1 MFPLIDTHCHFAE
14 SSFADDD
21 ILQARKRGLVQ
32 ALVCATH
39 SGDFEAVQR
48 TACKLQFGY
57 ALGIHPL
64 LLQTPEQVAQEVRSL
79 EVAISEAQKDPLL
92 CAVGEIGIDLYP
104 QACTL
109 PLDSQ
114 LELFEHMLT
123 IAVKA
128 GLPVSV
134 HSRKA
139 LQHVL
144 PLLKHSRVSGVL
156 HAFAGSYEQ
165 AQQALA
171 MGFKLGFGPSLTY
184 PGSKRIREMFAKL
197 PEDAFVLETD
207 APFMLTANRR
217 AQGVQIARAVDLFE
231 VLEAAAQIR
240 GLSLEETSALSTRN
254 AHAAFTRLAASCF
267 PRAVSC
273 RDLCSC
279 RPVVFSLHHRAGV
292 FLHGKL
298 LLSSPL
304 FRSIFHV

>member
-39 SGDFEAVQR
+39 SGDFEAVKR

-79 EVAISEAQKDPLL
+79 EVAISEAQKDTLL

-104 QACTL
+104 QACAL

-165 AQQALA
+165 ARQALA

-254 AHAAFTRLAASCF
+254 AHAAFTRLAAS
-267 PRAVSC
+267 
-273 RDLCSC
+273 
-279 RPVVFSLHHRAGV
+279 
-292 FLHGKL
+292 
-298 LLSSPL
+298 
-304 FRSIFHV
+304 

>member
-104 QACTL
+104 QACAL

-165 AQQALA
+165 ARQALA

-217 AQGVQIARAVDLFE
+217 AQGAVPGDGAQGRELARLLDAEQVEPDARLRVDDPALH
-231 VLEAAAQIR
+231 EAISMEPVDDESKD
-240 GLSLEETSALSTRN
+240 G
-254 AHAAFTRLAASCF
+254 HIIG
-267 PRAVSC
+267 AVS
-273 RDLCSC
+273 RGYKL
-279 RPVVFSLHHRAGV
+279 AGRV
-292 FLHGKL
+292 LKAPQVRVGKYNG
-298 LLSSPL
+298 
-304 FRSIFHV
+304 

>member
-1 MFPLIDTHCHFAE
+1 M
-14 SSFADDD
+14 
-21 ILQARKRGLVQ
+21 
-32 ALVCATH
+32 
-39 SGDFEAVQR
+39 
-48 TACKLQFGY
+48 
-57 ALGIHPL
+57 
-64 LLQTPEQVAQEVRSL
+64 
-79 EVAISEAQKDPLL
+79 
-92 CAVGEIGIDLYP
+92 GEIGIDLYP
-104 QACTL
+104 QACAL

-144 PLLKHSRVSGVL
+144 PLLRHSRVSGVL

-184 PGSKRIREMFAKL
+184 PGSKRIREVFARL
-197 PEDAFVLETD
+197 PEEAFVLETD

-217 AQGVQIARAVDLFE
+217 AQGAQIARAVDLFE

-240 GLSLEETSALSTRN
+240 DLSLEETSALSTRN
-254 AHAAFTRLAASCF
+254 AHAAFTRLAAS
-267 PRAVSC
+267 
-273 RDLCSC
+273 
-279 RPVVFSLHHRAGV
+279 
-292 FLHGKL
+292 
-298 LLSSPL
+298 
-304 FRSIFHV
+304 

>member
-104 QACTL
+104 QACAL
-109 PLDSQ
+109 PPAARSARSAAFGRAHQ
-114 LELFEHMLT
+114 
-123 IAVKA
+123 
-128 GLPVSV
+128 LPVSV

-184 PGSKRIREMFAKL
+184 PGSKRIREVFARL
-197 PEDAFVLETD
+197 PEEAFVLETD

-217 AQGVQIARAVDLFE
+217 AQGAQIARAVDLFE

-240 GLSLEETSALSTRN
+240 DLSLEETSALSTRN
-254 AHAAFTRLAASCF
+254 AHAAFTRLAAS
-267 PRAVSC
+267 
-273 RDLCSC
+273 
-279 RPVVFSLHHRAGV
+279 
-292 FLHGKL
+292 
-298 LLSSPL
+298 
-304 FRSIFHV
+304 

>member
-64 LLQTPEQVAQEVRSL
+64 LLQTPEQVAQEIRSL

-104 QACTL
+104 QACAL

-114 LELFEHMLT
+114 MELFKRMLS
-123 IAVKA
+123 IAAKA

-184 PGSKRIREMFAKL
+184 PGSKRIREVFARL
-197 PEDAFVLETD
+197 PEEAFVLETD

-217 AQGVQIARAVDLFE
+217 AQGAQIARAVDLFE

-254 AHAAFTRLAASCF
+254 AHAAFTRLAAS
-267 PRAVSC
+267 
-273 RDLCSC
+273 
-279 RPVVFSLHHRAGV
+279 
-292 FLHGKL
+292 
-298 LLSSPL
+298 
-304 FRSIFHV
+304 

>member
-1 MFPLIDTHCHFAE
+1 MSIFELFLTA
-14 SSFADDD
+14 
-21 ILQARKRGLVQ
+21 RGLSMDAFGVSVTNGLCGRKGRGRG
-32 ALVCATH
+32 ALMCSIIFGLFQGIMPAI
-39 SGDFEAVQR
+39 
-48 TACKLQFGY
+48 GY

-254 AHAAFTRLAASCF
+254 AHAAFTRLAAS
-267 PRAVSC
+267 
-273 RDLCSC
+273 
-279 RPVVFSLHHRAGV
+279 
-292 FLHGKL
+292 
-298 LLSSPL
+298 
-304 FRSIFHV
+304 

>member
-39 SGDFEAVQR
+39 SGDFETVQR

-57 ALGIHPL
+57 ALG
-64 LLQTPEQVAQEVRSL
+64 L

-104 QACTL
+104 QACAL

-114 LELFEHMLT
+114 LELFEHMLA
-123 IAVKA
+123 IAAKA

-144 PLLKHSRVSGVL
+144 PLLKHSKVSGVL

-165 AQQALA
+165 ARQALA

-184 PGSKRIREMFAKL
+184 PGSKRICEVFAKL

-217 AQGVQIARAVDLFE
+217 AQGAQIARAVDLFE

-240 GLSLEETSALSTRN
+240 GLSLEETSALSTHN
-254 AHAAFTRLAASCF
+254 AHAAFTRLAAS
-267 PRAVSC
+267 
-273 RDLCSC
+273 
-279 RPVVFSLHHRAGV
+279 
-292 FLHGKL
+292 
-298 LLSSPL
+298 
-304 FRSIFHV
+304 

>member
-104 QACTL
+104 QACAL

-114 LELFEHMLT
+114 MELFKRMLA
-123 IAVKA
+123 IAAKA

-144 PLLKHSRVSGVL
+144 PLLKHSRVSV
-156 HAFAGSYEQ
+156 
-165 AQQALA
+165 
-171 MGFKLGFGPSLTY
+171 
-184 PGSKRIREMFAKL
+184 
-197 PEDAFVLETD
+197 
-207 APFMLTANRR
+207 
-217 AQGVQIARAVDLFE
+217 
-231 VLEAAAQIR
+231 
-240 GLSLEETSALSTRN
+240 
-254 AHAAFTRLAASCF
+254 
-267 PRAVSC
+267 
-273 RDLCSC
+273 
-279 RPVVFSLHHRAGV
+279 
-292 FLHGKL
+292 
-298 LLSSPL
+298 
-304 FRSIFHV
+304 

>member
-48 TACKLQFGY
+48 IACKLQFGY

-104 QACTL
+104 QACAL

-114 LELFEHMLT
+114 MELFKHMLA
-123 IAVKA
+123 IAAKA

-184 PGSKRIREMFAKL
+184 PGSKRIREVFARL
-197 PEDAFVLETD
+197 PEEAFVLETD

-217 AQGVQIARAVDLFE
+217 AQGAQIARAVDLFE

-254 AHAAFTRLAASCF
+254 AHAAFTRLAAS
-267 PRAVSC
+267 
-273 RDLCSC
+273 
-279 RPVVFSLHHRAGV
+279 
-292 FLHGKL
+292 
-298 LLSSPL
+298 
-304 FRSIFHV
+304 

>member
-14 SSFADDD
+14 SSLASDD

-48 TACKLQFGY
+48 TACTLQFGY

-104 QACTL
+104 QACAL

-114 LELFEHMLT
+114 LELFEHMLA
-123 IAVKA
+123 IAAKA
-128 GLPVSV
+128 
-134 HSRKA
+134 
-139 LQHVL
+139 
-144 PLLKHSRVSGVL
+144 GVL

-217 AQGVQIARAVDLFE
+217 AQGAQIARAVDLFE

-240 GLSLEETSALSTRN
+240 GLSLEETSALSTHN
-254 AHAAFTRLAASCF
+254 AHAAFTRLAAS
-267 PRAVSC
+267 
-273 RDLCSC
+273 
-279 RPVVFSLHHRAGV
+279 
-292 FLHGKL
+292 
-298 LLSSPL
+298 
-304 FRSIFHV
+304 

>member
-1 MFPLIDTHCHFAE
+1 MFPLIDTHCHLAE

-79 EVAISEAQKDPLL
+79 EVEAQKDPLL

-104 QACTL
+104 QACAL

-114 LELFEHMLT
+114 LELFEHMLA
-123 IAVKA
+123 IAAKA
-128 GLPVSV
+128 RLPVSV

-144 PLLKHSRVSGVL
+144 PLLRHSRVSGVL

-165 AQQALA
+165 ARQALA

-217 AQGVQIARAVDLFE
+217 AQGAQIARAVDLFE

-254 AHAAFTRLAASCF
+254 AHAAFTRLAAS
-267 PRAVSC
+267 
-273 RDLCSC
+273 
-279 RPVVFSLHHRAGV
+279 
-292 FLHGKL
+292 
-298 LLSSPL
+298 
-304 FRSIFHV
+304 